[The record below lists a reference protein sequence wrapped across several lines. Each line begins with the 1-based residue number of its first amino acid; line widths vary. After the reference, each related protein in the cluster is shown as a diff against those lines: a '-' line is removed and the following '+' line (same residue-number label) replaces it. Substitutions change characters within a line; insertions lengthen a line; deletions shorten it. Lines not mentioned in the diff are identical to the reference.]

1 VGIFIVPTSF
11 RGDNQINYIIII
23 AHSKMIKN
31 DNIHTSKKK
40 SNLVLGTGRS
50 YQPVFFLNS
59 LILFQMMQPSTRRAR
74 GWETGT
80 KP

>member
-1 VGIFIVPTSF
+1 
-11 RGDNQINYIIII
+11 
-23 AHSKMIKN
+23 MIKN